1 LSADLKNV
9 IMCVQPVLL
18 AAHFTGG

>member
-9 IMCVQPVLL
+9 GWHEQARRKSCNS
-18 AAHFTGG
+18 